1 MNIKDINLE
10 TCPFCDGGATMREDG
25 IHMPVIDPDTGAV
38 VDCRDEE
45 AEGYIIECSN
55 CPAQIVAI
63 KETGESEAEL
73 EQRAIKAW
81 NRREGEENDRL
92 QKIIRS
98 LTDHSRR
105 MPKK

>member
-1 MNIKDINLE
+1 MKLKDIKLE
-10 TCPFCDGGATMREDG
+10 TCPFCGGGATMWDDG
-25 IHMPVIDPDTGAV
+25 IHMPIIDPDTGAV

-45 AEGYIIECSN
+45 AECCVIGCSN

-81 NRREGEENDRL
+81 NRREGEE
-92 QKIIRS
+92 K
-98 LTDHSRR
+98 
-105 MPKK
+105 

>member
-1 MNIKDINLE
+1 MKLKDIKLE
-10 TCPFCDGGATMREDG
+10 TCPFCGGGATMRDDG

-81 NRREGEENDRL
+81 NRREGED
-92 QKIIRS
+92 K
-98 LTDHSRR
+98 
-105 MPKK
+105 

>member
-1 MNIKDINLE
+1 MTELKP
-10 TCPFCDGGATMREDG
+10 CPFCGGRATMRDDG
-25 IHMPVIDPDTGAV
+25 IHMSVIDLDTGAV

-45 AEGYIIECSN
+45 AEGYVIECKN

-81 NRREGEENDRL
+81 NRREGEE
-92 QKIIRS
+92 K
-98 LTDHSRR
+98 
-105 MPKK
+105 

>member
-81 NRREGEENDRL
+81 NRREGEE
-92 QKIIRS
+92 K
-98 LTDHSRR
+98 
-105 MPKK
+105 